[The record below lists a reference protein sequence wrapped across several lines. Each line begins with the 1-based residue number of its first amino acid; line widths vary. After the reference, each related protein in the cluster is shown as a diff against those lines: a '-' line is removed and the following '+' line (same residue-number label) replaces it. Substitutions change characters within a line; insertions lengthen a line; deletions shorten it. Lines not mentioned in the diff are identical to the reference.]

1 MKEPSP
7 QAGDRRLAAIM
18 FIDMVGFAALTQR
31 NETLALQL
39 LEEQRNQIRP
49 LLEKHKGREVKTTGD
64 GFLVEFA
71 SSLEAVRCAVEI
83 QSILEEEN
91 TRRPE
96 GKKFLVRIGIHLGD
110 VIHSAADVIGD
121 AVMCPESKAWL
132 ACGICLT
139 AQVTQ
144 RRQ

>member
-1 MKEPSP
+1 MMEAEQ
-7 QAGDRRLAAIM
+7 QAGERRLAAIM
-18 FIDMVGFAALTQR
+18 FIDMVGFSALAQR

-83 QSILEEEN
+83 QSISGRKRTKN
-91 TRRPE
+91 VPM
-96 GKKFLVRIGIHLGD
+96 GKSSWSGSGFT
-110 VIHSAADVIGD
+110 
-121 AVMCPESKAWL
+121 W
-132 ACGICLT
+132 
-139 AQVTQ
+139 VT
-144 RRQ
+144 